1 MAHVH
6 LEDGAFTLLWVAAW
20 SASAALVILLAMYRL
35 REDRMPTTKLAI
47 ASMCVAVGFAAFQ
60 LEIPVLGGGVHLN
73 LTPLMGILVGPSLG
87 SLCVLMINIF
97 SAAIGHGG
105 WGMIGANT
113 LVNVSEVVIGY
124 YVYRLLRGRLG
135 IRRFTSG
142 FGAAATALTISA
154 FIAVAIV
161 SISDIQGST
170 QTGTETLRNM
180 LIITVANVLTGLFEG
195 VVTGYIVS
203 FLGRLRPDLL
213 GESQTKGIDDEE
225 RFTAEVAPDG

>member
-6 LEDGAFTLLWVAAW
+6 LEDGAFTLFWVAAW
-20 SASAALVILLAMYRL
+20 SALAGLVILLALYRL
-35 REDRMPTTKLAI
+35 RGDRMPTSKLAI

-60 LEIPVLGGGVHLN
+60 IEIPVLGGGVHLN

-87 SLCVLMINIF
+87 SLCVLIINIF

-113 LVNVSEVVIGY
+113 LVNVSEVVLGY
-124 YVYRLLRGRLG
+124 YVYRLLRSRLR
-135 IRRFTSG
+135 IRHFASG

-154 FIAVAIV
+154 LVAVAIV
-161 SISDIQGST
+161 SVSDIQGST
-170 QTGTETLRNM
+170 QTGAETLRNM

-195 VVTGYIVS
+195 IVTGYIVS

-213 GESQTKGIDDEE
+213 GESQI
-225 RFTAEVAPDG
+225 VARKKPVVGELVSSG